1 MHRAEALNETS
12 GPSQEAIDLINQI
25 RTRAGASSIA
35 LGDYSTK
42 ESLKSFIMEE
52 RRREF
57 FFEGK
62 IREDAI
68 RNDVFISTA
77 QSKGR
82 PAQDFH
88 KLFPIPLAEL
98 DANKEMTQNPG
109 Y

>member
-1 MHRAEALNETS
+1 MHRAEAINETT
-12 GPSQEAIDLINQI
+12 GPNQEAIDLINQI
-25 RTRAGASSIA
+25 RSRAGASLIS
-35 LGDYSTK
+35 LSDYSSK
-42 ESLKSFIMEE
+42 SALKTFIMDE

-62 IREDAI
+62 LREDAI
-68 RNDVFISTA
+68 RNGVFISNA
-77 QSKGR
+77 QSRGR
-82 PAQDFH
+82 PAQEFH

>member
-1 MHRAEALNETS
+1 
-12 GPSQEAIDLINQI
+12 
-25 RTRAGASSIA
+25 
-35 LGDYSTK
+35 
-42 ESLKSFIMEE
+42 MEE

-68 RNDVFISTA
+68 RNGVFISTA
-77 QSKGR
+77 QSRGR

-88 KLFPIPLAEL
+88 RLFPIPLAEL